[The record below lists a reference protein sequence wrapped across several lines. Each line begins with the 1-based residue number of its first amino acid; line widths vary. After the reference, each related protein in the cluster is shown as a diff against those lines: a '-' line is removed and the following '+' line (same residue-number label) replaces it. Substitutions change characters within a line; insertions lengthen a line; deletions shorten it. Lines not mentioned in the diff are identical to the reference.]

1 MLKYLGVHFNNKFNF
16 KLKTHC
22 VIAVLHAAIFFKRRL
37 VVKIV
42 SGGGVI
48 GVKSRDFAD
57 QIFFWKNAMWRVI
70 FTGSNVDTNFVMSVS
85 SF

>member
-1 MLKYLGVHFNNKFNF
+1 MEAIHRKLIMLKYLGVHFDNKFNF
-16 KLKTHC
+16 KRH
-22 VIAVLHAAIFFKRRL
+22 IAVLHAAIFFKRRL

-57 QIFFWKNAMWRVI
+57 QIFF
-70 FTGSNVDTNFVMSVS
+70 
-85 SF
+85 